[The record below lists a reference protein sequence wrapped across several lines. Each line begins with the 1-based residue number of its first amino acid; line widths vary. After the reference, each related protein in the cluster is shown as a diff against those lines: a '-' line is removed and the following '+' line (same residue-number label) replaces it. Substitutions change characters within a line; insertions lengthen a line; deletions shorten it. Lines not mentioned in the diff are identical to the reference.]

1 MCIRD
6 SGKGQARVADRAAA
20 IAAFER
26 FGSGPAVLEK
36 MRPLDCEISVVLAR
50 QRDGTIVSYPPAE
63 NAHEQGILD
72 LSIVPARIA
81 PALADAARKIAE
93 RIAGELDYVGVLTV
107 EFFVSRDQLLVNEL
121 APRPHNSGHYT
132 LDAAVTLSLIHIFS
146 STDGPPA
153 SGCASGATTTS
164 GLSRKGCCSTSISA
178 GGRDRM

>member
-6 SGKGQARVADRAAA
+6 RLEDLATTDEALFPAILKTACMGYDGKGQARVADRAAA

-36 MRPLDCEISVVLAR
+36 MLPLDCEISVVLAR

-81 PALADAARKIAE
+81 
-93 RIAGELDYVGVLTV
+93 
-107 EFFVSRDQLLVNEL
+107 
-121 APRPHNSGHYT
+121 
-132 LDAAVTLSLIHIFS
+132 LSLIHI
-146 STDGPPA
+146 
-153 SGCASGATTTS
+153 
-164 GLSRKGCCSTSISA
+164 
-178 GGRDRM
+178 